1 MMNLY
6 EMNAE
11 TRREVERMVDA
22 LVDNTLADEGTEWN
36 ALDEHEQDVY
46 LFEACKTVA
55 ARLDMDYEDVWL
67 ASAKSKLLTQ
77 KILTDS
83 GFCDIIS
90 TTK

>member
-11 TRREVERMVDA
+11 ARREVERMVDA

-46 LFEACKTVA
+46 LFEACLAVA
-55 ARLDMDYEDVWL
+55 KKLELDYEDVW
-67 ASAKSKLLTQ
+67 A
-77 KILTDS
+77 
-83 GFCDIIS
+83 CVC
-90 TTK
+90 

>member
-36 ALDEHEQDVY
+36 ALDEHEQDIY
-46 LFEACKTVA
+46 LREACQAVA
-55 ARLDMDYEDVWL
+55 EELEMDYEDVW
-67 ASAKSKLLTQ
+67 A
-77 KILTDS
+77 
-83 GFCDIIS
+83 CVC
-90 TTK
+90 